1 MKKQKSQVLH
11 VSKDINNQS
20 IWQAYRQDFP
30 PLASNSSL
38 SELIETAQAWG
49 RDNSIT
55 KIVVHH
61 TSSNIEVLSVTA

>member
-11 VSKDINNQS
+11 VSKDMSQS